1 MRILVDSTVETGDVS
16 SITGYLLDNIIIFSV
31 IKSINRTSRSANKF
45 LTCSMV
51 TPVDVAITGGVTSDA
66 SVSEVDL
73 LNLGDV
79 ATSINLDACKRRFQI
94 FFIALLLALLQQ
106 LANIF
111 RKMLL
116 SSRDDVLRVDVGS

>member
-1 MRILVDSTVETGDVS
+1 
-16 SITGYLLDNIIIFSV
+16 
-31 IKSINRTSRSANKF
+31 
-45 LTCSMV
+45 MV
-51 TPVDVAITGGVTSDA
+51 TPVDVSLTGGVTSDA
-66 SVSEVDL
+66 SAEVGEVDL
-73 LNLGDV
+73 LDLGDL